1 MLVLSNV
8 HKLLARALVPP
19 ELHTAVLLTPAGQL
33 VSCAADPARCKD
45 DVRAIVGLSGE
56 KWQEAGDRGV
66 GMESPFGRIMVLAV
80 EAPGETGGQ
89 DGTGEPRST
98 VGGGK
103 DEDKGEGEGAGAGE
117 VASEKPLMLVALNAT
132 SAVEWDV
139 LEAKASPAS
148 RTDFHSLPRCCVS
161 DLTLTRRVRRS
172 QGRELAGHLA
182 RPIGKIRAPLAA
194 AMAVPAAPAT
204 TPSRLPR

>member
-8 HKLLARALVPP
+8 HKLLARALAPP

-89 DGTGEPRST
+89 GGTGEPWST

-103 DEDKGEGEGAGAGE
+103 DEDKGEGEGAGAGVVNTVHHDATLPAAVLVRPDGY
-117 VASEKPLMLVALNAT
+117 VAWADDQPAT
-132 SAVEWDV
+132 A
-139 LEAKASPAS
+139 A
-148 RTDFHSLPRCCVS
+148 H
-161 DLTLTRRVRRS
+161 
-172 QGRELAGHLA
+172 
-182 RPIGKIRAPLAA
+182 AA
-194 AMAVPAAPAT
+194 AAIGHWLRPAAQK
-204 TPSRLPR
+204 

>member
-8 HKLLARALVPP
+8 HKLLARALAPP

-139 LEAKASPAS
+139 LEAK
-148 RTDFHSLPRCCVS
+148 
-161 DLTLTRRVRRS
+161 
-172 QGRELAGHLA
+172 GRELAGHLA

>member
-8 HKLLARALVPP
+8 HKLLARALAPP

-66 GMESPFGRIMVLAV
+66 GMESPFGRIMVLAGV
-80 EAPGETGGQ
+80 
-89 DGTGEPRST
+89 
-98 VGGGK
+98 
-103 DEDKGEGEGAGAGE
+103 GAGE

-139 LEAKASPAS
+139 LEAKAK
-148 RTDFHSLPRCCVS
+148 
-161 DLTLTRRVRRS
+161 
-172 QGRELAGHLA
+172 LAGHLA